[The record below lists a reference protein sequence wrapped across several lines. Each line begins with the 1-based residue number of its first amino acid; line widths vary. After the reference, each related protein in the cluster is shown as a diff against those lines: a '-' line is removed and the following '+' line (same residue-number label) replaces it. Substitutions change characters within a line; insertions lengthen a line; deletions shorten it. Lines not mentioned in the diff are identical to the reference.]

1 MKTNVNACII
11 YDVKTLYIMDGNENK
26 KNSAITMPITMTITM
41 TITTTTTPHKSIPS
55 FRRRKPERKTL
66 VTAAREARPR

>member
-11 YDVKTLYIMDGNENK
+11 YDVKTLYIMNGNK

-41 TITTTTTPHKSIPS
+41 TITTTTTPLKSIPS
-55 FRRRKPERKTL
+55 SRRRNPERKTL
-66 VTAAREARPR
+66 VAAAREAQPR